1 MILFIET
8 RRDVYTAEMWH
19 FVLSWQYRF
28 TSDSLSVSILMAI
41 FSGGPW
47 LAGNVSILD
56 FIGTEGD
63 GGDGENWSCKTCKA
77 PVKVTLSTNQCP
89 TFYRPDALALTE
101 STKYRIDSP
110 KLLISLFH

>member
-41 FSGGPW
+41 FPGGPW
-47 LAGNVSILD
+47 LAG
-56 FIGTEGD
+56 
-63 GGDGENWSCKTCKA
+63 
-77 PVKVTLSTNQCP
+77 
-89 TFYRPDALALTE
+89 
-101 STKYRIDSP
+101 TKM
-110 KLLISLFH
+110 SLFLILLELRVMEVMVKIGAVRRAKLQSK